1 MRLSLRFGGR
11 CLWSGRCRAR
21 RIVLPLAAVGSVSLV
36 MPAPEGVGATPWA
49 SVPAGVPVA
58 PGPRLAVPARARHDP
73 EDELQDHE
81 DDDDA
86 DDERE
91 RRETAVTPATL
102 EHDP

>member
-1 MRLSLRFGGR
+1 
-11 CLWSGRCRAR
+11 
-21 RIVLPLAAVGSVSLV
+21 
-36 MPAPEGVGATPWA
+36 
-49 SVPAGVPVA
+49 VA

-102 EHDP
+102 EHDRTGLPIDCVSVRCGRSDGGHRERRSDHE